1 MLRIYLPLST
11 NFKLCSDGPI
21 GNCVDTWT
29 FVTRFET
36 NLTYLNLTKPN
47 LIDAP
52 DLPTLVNGFET
63 NLTYLNLT

>member
-1 MLRIYLPLST
+1 MVTIVVTKARKRANV
-11 NFKLCSDGPI
+11 NF
-21 GNCVDTWT
+21 VDTWT

>member
-1 MLRIYLPLST
+1 MDLKI
-11 NFKLCSDGPI
+11 CSDVPI
-21 GNCVDTWT
+21 VNCVYTWT
-29 FVTRFET
+29 FVIRFET
-36 NLTYLNLTKPN
+36 NLTNLNLTKPN